1 MLPEVGAS
9 RPVSILMVVDLPAP
23 LGPRKPKN
31 WPASTRRFTSC
42 TAVKSPNRRVRSV
55 VSMAGV
61 VMRPYDLRS
70 RYTLQALLCWPLSKL
85 GPRENRLAES
95 CGSTSIVFQQLLF
108 MHRRSAFRYLNSGT
122 LANLPNLQKRSCPWL
137 SLSRNLVS
145 PRKLLRNRENLP
157 TTI

>member
-9 RPVSILMVVDLPAP
+9 KPVSILMVVDLPAP

-42 TAVKSPNRRVRSV
+42 TAVKSPKRRVSAV

-70 RYTLQALLCWPLSKL
+70 RYTLRVHFAGPLSRL
-85 GPRENRLAES
+85 GPYENRLA
-95 CGSTSIVFQQLLF
+95 GSRGLMSIDFQQSLF
-108 MHRRSAFRYLNSGT
+108 VHRESTFRYLNS
-122 LANLPNLQKRSCPWL
+122 
-137 SLSRNLVS
+137 
-145 PRKLLRNRENLP
+145 
-157 TTI
+157 

>member
-70 RYTLQALLCWPLSKL
+70 RYTLRVHSAGPLSTL
-85 GPRENRLAES
+85 DTYENRVAGG
-95 CGSTSIVFQQLLF
+95 CGLTPTVF
-108 MHRRSAFRYLNSGT
+108 
-122 LANLPNLQKRSCPWL
+122 
-137 SLSRNLVS
+137 
-145 PRKLLRNRENLP
+145 
-157 TTI
+157 